1 MDQCLQIKNRLIED
15 GVYIHWRISPEPFRI
30 NERELT
36 FIESLGAYL
45 HKFYKASNKLYY
57 ESVHGR
63 QPSWV
68 SEYLDQGKPQALI
81 EYSRMNRMKGL
92 LPAVIRPDIIL
103 TEDGM
108 VATELDSVPGGIG
121 ITGSLARAYSFTT
134 KSDIAG
140 GRDGMTEG
148 FLNMLKSAAHNS
160 EPVIAIVVS
169 QESKDYKPEM
179 EWMAGSIR
187 KYGGRVYTIRPE
199 EIMFTEEGLFLNE
212 NPPVPPLEKG
222 GKGGFER
229 GFSGE
234 RGRRHRIDVLYR
246 FFELFDLKNVPKVEL
261 IMYSAKKREVA
272 VTPPFK
278 HFLEEKLLYALFHHP
293 GLKKYW
299 LNELGEETF
308 TLLANLFP
316 ATWILDPG
324 EMPPYG
330 VIPGLEVGGMPVTKW
345 SDLKDTTQ
353 AEREFVIKPS
363 GFSELAWGSR
373 GVVAGHDI
381 SQKVWGD
388 TIEKALMD
396 FNKNPRI
403 LQEYHRGRHVEVSY
417 MDESSHEMNK
427 MPGRVR
433 LCPYYFVE
441 GPLDKED
448 VRLRGIMATICPLDK
463 KLIHGMEDAVIT
475 VAGA

>member
-1 MDQCLQIKNRLIED
+1 MDQCLQIKTRLIED

-45 HKFYKASNKLYY
+45 YRFYKASNKLYY

-121 ITGSLARAYSFTT
+121 ITGSLARAYSFTS

-160 EPVIAIVVS
+160 DPVIAIVVS

-179 EWMAGSIR
+179 EWMAKVIR
-187 KYGGRVYTIRPE
+187 DAGFRAWCIRPE
-199 EIMFTEEGLFLNE
+199 DVIFTEGGLFLND
-212 NPPVPPLEKG
+212 
-222 GKGGFER
+222 
-229 GFSGE
+229 GE
-234 RGRRHRIDVLYR
+234 DRQRIDILYR

-381 SQKVWGD
+381 SQEVWGN

-441 GPLDKED
+441 GPQDKED

-475 VAGA
+475 VAGV

>member
-1 MDQCLQIKNRLIED
+1 MLLSIMDQCLQIKNRLIED

-121 ITGSLARAYSFTT
+121 ITGSLARAYSFTS

-160 EPVIAIVVS
+160 DPVIAIVVS

-179 EWMAGSIR
+179 EWMAKVIR
-187 KYGGRVYTIRPE
+187 DAGFRAWCIRPE
-199 EIMFTEEGLFLNE
+199 DVIFTEGGLFLND
-212 NPPVPPLEKG
+212 
-222 GKGGFER
+222 
-229 GFSGE
+229 GE
-234 RGRRHRIDVLYR
+234 DRQRIDILYR
-246 FFELFDLKNVPKVEL
+246 FFELFDLKNVSKVEL

-278 HFLEEKLLYALFHHP
+278 PFLEEKLLYALFHHP

>member
-121 ITGSLARAYSFTT
+121 ITGSLARAYSFTS

-160 EPVIAIVVS
+160 DPVIAIVVS

-179 EWMAGSIR
+179 EWMAKVIR
-187 KYGGRVYTIRPE
+187 DAGFRAWCIRPE
-199 EIMFTEEGLFLNE
+199 DVIFTEGGLFLND
-212 NPPVPPLEKG
+212 
-222 GKGGFER
+222 
-229 GFSGE
+229 GE
-234 RGRRHRIDVLYR
+234 DRQRIDILYR
-246 FFELFDLKNVPKVEL
+246 FFELFDLKNVSKVEL

-278 HFLEEKLLYALFHHP
+278 PFLEEKLLYALFHHP

-475 VAGA
+475 VAGV

>member
-15 GVYIHWRISPEPFRI
+15 GVYIHWRISPETFRMS
-30 NERELT
+30 EREQL
-36 FIESLGAYL
+36 FLESLGTYL
-45 HKFYKASNKLYY
+45 RQFYKASNKLYY
-57 ESVHGR
+57 ESAHGR

-68 SEYLDQGKPQALI
+68 SEYLDQGKPQVLI
-81 EYSRMNRMKGL
+81 EYCRMNRMKSL

-103 TEDGM
+103 TEGGM

-121 ITGSLARAYSFTT
+121 ITGSLARAYSITA
-134 KSDIAG
+134 KLDIAG
-140 GRDGMTEG
+140 GRDGMIEG
-148 FLNMLKSAAHNS
+148 FIGMLKSVAHNS
-160 EPVIAIVVS
+160 DPVIAIVVS

-179 EWMAGSIR
+179 GWMAKVIR
-187 KYGGRVYTIRPE
+187 DAGFRAYCIRPE
-199 EIMFTEEGLFLNE
+199 DVIFTEGGLFLNDRE
-212 NPPVPPLEKG
+212 N
-222 GKGGFER
+222 
-229 GFSGE
+229 
-234 RGRRHRIDVLYR
+234 RHRIDILYR
-246 FFELFDLKNVPKVEL
+246 FFELFDLKNVLKAEL

-278 HFLEEKLLYALFHHP
+278 PFLEEKLLYALFHHP

-308 TLLANLFP
+308 TLLENLFP
-316 ATWILDPG
+316 ATWILDPR

-330 VIPGLEVGGMPVTKW
+330 IIPGLEVGGRSVAKW
-345 SDLKDTTQ
+345 SELKDTTQ
-353 AEREFVIKPS
+353 SEREFVIKPS

-373 GVVAGHDI
+373 GVVVGHDI
-381 SQKVWGD
+381 SQEEWGD
-388 TIEKALMD
+388 TIDKVLMD
-396 FNKNPRI
+396 FNKNPHI
-403 LQEYHRGRHVEVSY
+403 LQEYHKGRHVEVSY
-417 MDESSHEMNK
+417 MDESSHEINK
-427 MPGRVR
+427 MMGRVR

-441 GPLDKED
+441 GPQNKED

>member
-1 MDQCLQIKNRLIED
+1 
-15 GVYIHWRISPEPFRI
+15 
-30 NERELT
+30 
-36 FIESLGAYL
+36 
-45 HKFYKASNKLYY
+45 
-57 ESVHGR
+57 
-63 QPSWV
+63 
-68 SEYLDQGKPQALI
+68 
-81 EYSRMNRMKGL
+81 
-92 LPAVIRPDIIL
+92 
-103 TEDGM
+103 
-108 VATELDSVPGGIG
+108 
-121 ITGSLARAYSFTT
+121 
-134 KSDIAG
+134 
-140 GRDGMTEG
+140 
-148 FLNMLKSAAHNS
+148 
-160 EPVIAIVVS
+160 
-169 QESKDYKPEM
+169 
-179 EWMAGSIR
+179 MAGSIR

-475 VAGA
+475 VAGV

>member
-1 MDQCLQIKNRLIED
+1 MDQCLQIKTRLIED
-15 GVYIHWRISPEPFRI
+15 GVYIHWRVSPEPFRI

-121 ITGSLARAYSFTT
+121 ITGSLARAYSFTS

-160 EPVIAIVVS
+160 DPVIAIVVS

-179 EWMAGSIR
+179 EWMAKVIR
-187 KYGGRVYTIRPE
+187 DAGFRAWCIRPE
-199 EIMFTEEGLFLNE
+199 DVIFTEGGLFLND
-212 NPPVPPLEKG
+212 
-222 GKGGFER
+222 
-229 GFSGE
+229 GE
-234 RGRRHRIDVLYR
+234 DRQRIDILYR
-246 FFELFDLKNVPKVEL
+246 FFELFDLKNVSKVEL

-278 HFLEEKLLYALFHHP
+278 PFLEEKLLYALFHHP

-363 GFSELAWGSR
+363 GFSEFAWGSR

-381 SQKVWGD
+381 SQEVWGN

-433 LCPYYFVE
+433 LCPYYFIE
-441 GPLDKED
+441 GPHDKED

-475 VAGA
+475 VAGV

>member
-1 MDQCLQIKNRLIED
+1 MDQCLQIKTRLIED
-15 GVYIHWRISPEPFRI
+15 GVYIHWRVSPEPFRI

-160 EPVIAIVVS
+160 DPVIAIVVS

-179 EWMAGSIR
+179 EWMAKVIR
-187 KYGGRVYTIRPE
+187 DAGFRAWCIRPE
-199 EIMFTEEGLFLNE
+199 DVIFTEGGLFLND
-212 NPPVPPLEKG
+212 
-222 GKGGFER
+222 
-229 GFSGE
+229 GE
-234 RGRRHRIDVLYR
+234 DRQRIDILYR

-261 IMYSAKKREVA
+261 IMYSAKKREVT

-433 LCPYYFVE
+433 LCPYYFIE
-441 GPLDKED
+441 GPHDKED

-475 VAGA
+475 VAGG

>member
-121 ITGSLARAYSFTT
+121 ITGSLARAYSFTS

-160 EPVIAIVVS
+160 DPVIAIVVS

-179 EWMAGSIR
+179 EWMAKVIR
-187 KYGGRVYTIRPE
+187 DAGFRAWCIRPE
-199 EIMFTEEGLFLNE
+199 DVIFTEGGLFLND
-212 NPPVPPLEKG
+212 
-222 GKGGFER
+222 
-229 GFSGE
+229 GE
-234 RGRRHRIDVLYR
+234 DRQRIDILYR
-246 FFELFDLKNVPKVEL
+246 FFELFDLKNVSKVEL

-278 HFLEEKLLYALFHHP
+278 PFLEEKLLYALFHHP
-293 GLKKYW
+293 GLEKYW

-475 VAGA
+475 VAGV